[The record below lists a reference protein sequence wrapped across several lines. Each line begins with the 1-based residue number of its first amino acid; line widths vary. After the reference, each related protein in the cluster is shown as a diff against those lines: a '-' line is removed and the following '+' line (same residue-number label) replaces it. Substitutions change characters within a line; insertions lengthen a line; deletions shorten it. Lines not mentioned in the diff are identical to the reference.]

1 MFSKG
6 RHIIEDNQPEHHSYT
21 GVRLNEENVRMAT
34 SKEVWLVVCIWVLAL
49 VISAF
54 DPTDR
59 LTWFLEVLPVM
70 VAAPLLVLTKSD
82 FPLSRIL
89 LWMIFIH
96 GPVLVMGGHYTYAE
110 VPVGFYF
117 QDVFD
122 FESNP
127 YDCIGHFLA
136 GFCACLVDP
145 RNPVEENAAGARQD
159 VFFICISIPLAF
171 SAFYELIEWWA
182 AIALDQNAEALL
194 GTQGDP
200 WDTQSDMFMALIGA
214 ITAYVILSKLQGRQ
228 LTTLQKA

>member
-1 MFSKG
+1 
-6 RHIIEDNQPEHHSYT
+6 
-21 GVRLNEENVRMAT
+21 MAT
-34 SKEVWLVVCIWVLAL
+34 SKEVWLVVCIWMLAL

-70 VAAPLLVLTKSD
+70 VAAPLLVFTKSD

-122 FESNP
+122 FERNP
-127 YDCIGHFLA
+127 YDRIGHFWQ
-136 GFCACLVDP
+136 GFVPALLTREILLRKTPLVL
-145 RNPVEENAAGARQD
+145 GKM
-159 VFFICISIPLAF
+159 FFLMCISIPLAF

-182 AIALDQNAEALL
+182 AIALDQNAEAFL
-194 GTQGDP
+194 GTQGDL

>member
-1 MFSKG
+1 
-6 RHIIEDNQPEHHSYT
+6 
-21 GVRLNEENVRMAT
+21 MAS

-70 VAAPLLVLTKSD
+70 VAAPLLVFTKSD

-89 LWMIFIH
+89 FWMIFIH

-122 FESNP
+122 FERNP
-127 YDCIGHFLA
+127 YDRIGHFWQ
-136 GFCACLVDP
+136 GFVP
-145 RNPVEENAAGARQD
+145 
-159 VFFICISIPLAF
+159 
-171 SAFYELIEWWA
+171 
-182 AIALDQNAEALL
+182 ALL
-194 GTQGDP
+194 TREILLRKTP
-200 WDTQSDMFMALIGA
+200 LVPSKMFFHVYLH
-214 ITAYVILSKLQGRQ
+214 TAGVQCVL
-228 LTTLQKA
+228 

>member
-1 MFSKG
+1 
-6 RHIIEDNQPEHHSYT
+6 
-21 GVRLNEENVRMAT
+21 MAT

-70 VAAPLLVLTKSD
+70 VAAPLLVFTKSD

-89 LWMIFIH
+89 FWMIFIH

-122 FESNP
+122 FERNP
-127 YDCIGHFLA
+127 YDRISHFWQ
-136 GFCACLVDP
+136 GFVPALLTREILLRKTPLVP
-145 RNPVEENAAGARQD
+145 GKML
-159 VFFICISIPLAF
+159 FLMCISIPLAF